1 MIYILTKEHETKF
14 LRLGRSARVR
24 PELQAFTADSV
35 SRGISSCDK
44 LTQLYNSFN
53 IVATTCLATDH
64 AAIVNR
70 DENRGKYSS
79 LFFLIFAFLLLI
91 IFSLNF

>member
-1 MIYILTKEHETKF
+1 MTKEHETKF

-70 DENRGKYSS
+70 DENRGN
-79 LFFLIFAFLLLI
+79 IFPYFLLFLL
-91 IFSLNF
+91 FSQLLSFFQLFSF